1 MNEEG
6 AQVAMK
12 IIYYAGN
19 AKSSALQAIDAAF
32 SGDQDKATAK
42 LAEAKKQL
50 NSAHNIQTSLMTDE
64 MNGKMIEKS
73 IILIH
78 AQDQFMAANT
88 EIELGERLIKFSAKA
103 LNS

>member
-1 MNEEG
+1 MNEAD

-19 AKSSALQAIDAAF
+19 AKSAALQAIDAAF
-32 SGDQDKATAK
+32 AGDSDKADKLLVAAK
-42 LAEAKKQL
+42 DELK
-50 NSAHNIQTSLMTDE
+50 SAHNIQTSLMTDE

-73 IILIH
+73 VILIH

-88 EIELGERLIKFSAKA
+88 EIELGERLIKFAAQRKS
-103 LNS
+103 

>member
-1 MNEEG
+1 MNEED

-19 AKSSALQAIDAAF
+19 AKSSALLAIDAAF
-32 SGDQDKATAK
+32 AGDQAKAQTK
-42 LAEAKKQL
+42 LDEAKKQL
-50 NSAHNIQTSLMTDE
+50 NDAHNIQTGLMTDE

-88 EIELGERLIKFSAKA
+88 EIELGERLMKFAAKV
-103 LNS
+103 LKD